1 MTFED
6 ANKSIV
12 GLFTLVNG
20 IVWAPL
26 SQPKPEICPYLLT
39 GLLTRDLDLLSLFV
53 GHQGASA
60 KWLCMLCLA
69 LQTKIGE
76 TFQVEGQ
83 AIRFGKR
90 KANKSIPRCYEKYKK
105 EFLYLD
111 LLSRTKAK
119 KEQMTQKLSCS
130 IVVKPLADVPLDVMT
145 RATIHVILGLA
156 KRY

>member
-60 KWLCMLCLA
+60 KWLCMFCLA
-69 LQTKIGE
+69 LQAEIGLPY
-76 TFQVEGQ
+76 QVERKK
-83 AIRFGKR
+83 IRFGIR
-90 KANKSIPRCYEKYKK
+90 RGSRSILRCYEKYKK
-105 EFLYLD
+105 EFLELD

-119 KEQMTQKLSCS
+119 KEKVTQELLYS
-130 IVVKPLADVPLDVMT
+130 IVGAHLADVSPDV
-145 RATIHVILGLA
+145 TIRVTMHVIL
-156 KRY
+156 